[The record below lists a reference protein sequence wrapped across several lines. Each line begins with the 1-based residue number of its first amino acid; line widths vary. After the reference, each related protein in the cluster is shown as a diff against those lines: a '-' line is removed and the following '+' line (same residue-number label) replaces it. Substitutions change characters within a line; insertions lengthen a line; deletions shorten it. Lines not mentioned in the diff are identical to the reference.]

1 MRKPTISHIH
11 LADFGAIDLAI
22 PVLTYGSGRPTVS
35 LVAGVHGDEVAG
47 LFVFDKLIN
56 ELPDYKGQLRLIPSA
71 NPVAQALSLRAS
83 PRDNLDLNRIFPGRA
98 DGQLPE
104 LIAYRLMKI
113 LSDSDLVIDFH
124 SFGLKNPIMAIFADC
139 GEDEVRQ
146 KSYEYICAF
155 APEMIWLLDIG
166 NKLDLS
172 YKGAMAPALAAR
184 GVPNFAVEMPANHRM
199 TENDVSVAVEGIK
212 SVMALAGMLPQ
223 EKHEPQNPPMY
234 RRADVHVTES
244 GLFYPLKEIMN
255 PIKKGEVIGHL
266 TSIRTF
272 ESEKIKA
279 PEDGML
285 LQIHTRDFVTTG
297 QSLFSMG
304 IPAQREI

>member
-1 MRKPTISHIH
+1 MRKPSISHIH

-22 PVLTYGSGRPTVS
+22 PVLTYGSGRPTLS
-35 LVAGVHGDEVAG
+35 LVAGIHGDEVAG

-56 ELPDYKGQLRLIPSA
+56 ELDDFEGQLRLIPSA

-104 LIAYRLMKI
+104 LIAYRLMKV
-113 LSDSDLVIDFH
+113 LSDSDVVIDFH

-139 GEDEVRQ
+139 GEDDVRQ

-155 APEMIWLLDIG
+155 RPEMIWLLDIG

-172 YKGAMAPALAAR
+172 YQGAMAPALAAR

-199 TENDVSVAVEGIK
+199 TEEDVDEAVEGIM
-212 SVMALAGMLPQ
+212 SVMALAGLLPKKETL
-223 EKHEPQNPPMY
+223 EKAPPMY
-234 RRADVHVTES
+234 RREDVHVTES
-244 GLFYPLKEIMN
+244 GLFYPLKEIMS
-255 PIKKGEVIGHL
+255 PVEKGEVVGHL
-266 TSIRTF
+266 TSIRSF
-272 ESEKIKA
+272 QREEIKA
-279 PEDGML
+279 PEAGML

-297 QSLFSMG
+297 QSLFAMG
-304 IPAQREI
+304 IPAKRVP

>member
-1 MRKPTISHIH
+1 MRKPSISHIH

-22 PVLTYGSGRPTVS
+22 PVLTYGSGRPTLS
-35 LVAGVHGDEVAG
+35 LVAGIHGDEVAG
-47 LFVFDKLIN
+47 LFVIDKLMN
-56 ELPDYKGQLRLIPSA
+56 ELEDFAGQLRLIPSA

-83 PRDNLDLNRIFPGRA
+83 PRDNLDLNRIFPGRP

-113 LSDSDLVIDFH
+113 LCDSDVVIDFH

-139 GEDEVRQ
+139 GEEEVRQ
-146 KSYEYICAF
+146 KSFEYICAF
-155 APEMIWLLDIG
+155 GPEMIWLLDIG

-184 GVPNFAVEMPANHRM
+184 GVPNFAIEMPANHRM
-199 TENDVSVAVEGIK
+199 TEEHVNFAVEGIK
-212 SVMALAGMLPQ
+212 TVMRKAGMLSPIEQ
-223 EKHEPQNPPMY
+223 DLITPPMY
-234 RRADVHVTES
+234 RRSDVHVTES

-255 PIKKGEVIGHL
+255 PVEKGEVVGHL

-272 ESEKIKA
+272 QSEVIKA
-279 PEDGML
+279 PADGML

-297 QSLFSMG
+297 QSIFSMG
-304 IPAQREI
+304 IPAQRK